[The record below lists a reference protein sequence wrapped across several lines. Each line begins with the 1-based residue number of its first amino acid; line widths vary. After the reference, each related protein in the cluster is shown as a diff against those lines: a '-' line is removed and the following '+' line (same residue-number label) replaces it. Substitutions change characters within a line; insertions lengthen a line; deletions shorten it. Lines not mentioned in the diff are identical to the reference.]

1 MIGSDSQ
8 FGAEIRDLVRCV
20 STNCQFVQVDENAGR
35 EKDLIYLILG
45 MGWIFAT
52 QMSNNSRVPRV
63 GLTHTHMAIRLV
75 ILG

>member
-8 FGAEIRDLVRCV
+8 FGAEIRGLVRCV

-45 MGWIFAT
+45 MG
-52 QMSNNSRVPRV
+52 
-63 GLTHTHMAIRLV
+63 
-75 ILG
+75 